1 MGWLVHGKASEH
13 LATTKI
19 ESLIRLRH
27 KLTFILIPTFPEW
40 PLPFVTMNLQSSAG
54 LRQRPHGSKLWS
66 IDLSWRMCALTCLTK
81 CCQCEGLN
89 VIVGSYF
96 RHSSLPTPFSI
107 MSLLVSKSSI
117 MKHTFPVKH
126 LEIDHSNLAVGIC
139 TIMCLIRK
147 MVQHFEMQNSPK
159 MTTDDAILQVHCNN
173 H

>member
-40 PLPFVTMNLQSSAG
+40 PLPFVTTNLQSSTG
-54 LRQRPHGSKLWS
+54 LRQRLHGSKLRS
-66 IDLSWRMCALTCLTK
+66 TDLSWRICVPMCSTK
-81 CCQCEGLN
+81 HCQCEGLN
-89 VIVGSYF
+89 VIVGSHF

-126 LEIDHSNLAVGIC
+126 LEIDHSNLAVGIR
-139 TIMCLIRK
+139 TIMCSIREK
-147 MVQHFEMQNSPK
+147 VRHFEMQNSPK
-159 MTTDDAILQVHCNN
+159 MTADDAISQVHCDN